1 MDRLPVLKPSFKGA
15 KSHSFLFT
23 KVYGTQNN
31 DLALQLKKSGIRK
44 VVLAD
49 IYATLCTESQM
60 RDLRKYRF
68 KIEIVYNS

>member
-1 MDRLPVLKPSFKGA
+1 VDRLSVLKPSFKGA

-23 KVYGTQNN
+23 KVYRTRNN

-49 IYATLCTESQM
+49 IYATLCTESQI
-60 RDLRKYRF
+60 RDLRK
-68 KIEIVYNS
+68 